1 MTHEASARLV
11 IASAVASDKN
21 GRARVQLFPM
31 GRMKP
36 RDQRLPWV
44 LNDPAAVIA
53 ASQAQIERGMPVDL
67 DHAMDLHREAPAAG
81 WITKLEAASD
91 GIWADIEWTPLGRS
105 KVEGREYRYISP
117 VFIHDQS
124 NGNILRIER
133 AGLTNTPALEMRAI
147 CSEGIDMPDDNSDL
161 TAFVALLRDALG
173 LQQGSTAAD
182 LLSAVRD
189 LVGDQSKKRDTK
201 TEMMESMA
209 SAVFDNWSQNR
220 ERENKQRVLAA
231 IENAK
236 LPPALHD
243 WGLAMCRESPALFDD
258 FVKTTPGF
266 THLIGRDPAMQ
277 RMAEQRATVSTQR
290 TDNKSVWPSSACS
303 TTDLQTNTGG

>member
-1 MTHEASARLV
+1 MTREATASLV
-11 IASAVASDKN
+11 IASAVASDKD
-21 GRARVQLFPM
+21 GRARVQLLPM

-36 RDQRLPWV
+36 RDQRQPWV
-44 LNDPAAVIA
+44 LNDPTAVIA

-117 VFIHDQS
+117 VFTHDPS
-124 NGNILRIER
+124 NGSILRIER
-133 AGLTNTPALEMRAI
+133 AGLTNKPALEMQAI
-147 CSEGIDMPDDNSDL
+147 CSEETDMPDDNSDL
-161 TAFVALLRDALG
+161 TAFVAMLREALG

-182 LLSAVRD
+182 LLTAVRE
-189 LVGDQSKKRDTK
+189 LVGDQSKKRDAK

-209 SAVFDNWSQNR
+209 STIFDNWSQNR
-220 ERENKQRVLAA
+220 ERENEQRVLAA
-231 IENAK
+231 IQSAK

-243 WGLAMCRESPALFDD
+243 WGLAMCRENPALFDD
-258 FVKTTPGF
+258 FVNTTPGF
-266 THLIGRDPAMQ
+266 THLLGRDPATQ
-277 RMAEQRATVSTQR
+277 RMLERRATASEQRTGS
-290 TDNKSVWPSSACS
+290 KSVMAQLGLI
-303 TTDLQTNTGG
+303 DD